1 MLQRIQTIWLLAASA
16 AAFITLK
23 LSFFSGNKYVDNVK
37 TFEELNG
44 MSHVILMILTVALAV
59 ASLIIIF
66 LYKDRKLQLKL
77 TIAAFALSLLNL
89 FVYYLQIKKFI
100 PAEGKISIT
109 AIVAIII
116 PALILLATRA
126 IWKDEQLIKS
136 VDRLR

>member
-44 MSHVILMILTVALAV
+44 MSNVILMILTVALAV

-66 LYKDRKLQLKL
+66 LYKDRKMQLKL

-89 FVYYLQIKKFI
+89 FIYYLQIKKFI

-116 PALILLATRA
+116 PALILLAARA

>member
-23 LSFFSGNKYVDNVK
+23 LSFFSGNKYVDNIK

-116 PALILLATRA
+116 PALLLLAARA

>member
-59 ASLIIIF
+59 AALIIIF
-66 LYKDRKLQLKL
+66 LYKDRKMQLKL

-89 FVYYLQIKKFI
+89 FIYYLQIKKFI

>member
-23 LSFFSGNKYVDNVK
+23 LSFFSGNKYVDNIK

-66 LYKDRKLQLKL
+66 LYKNRKLQLKL

-116 PALILLATRA
+116 PALILLAARA

>member
-23 LSFFSGNKYVDNVK
+23 LSFFSGNKYVDNIK

-116 PALILLATRA
+116 PALILLAARA

>member
-116 PALILLATRA
+116 PALILLAARA

>member
-23 LSFFSGNKYVDNVK
+23 LSFFSGNKYVDNIK

-66 LYKDRKLQLKL
+66 LYKDRKMQLKL

-89 FVYYLQIKKFI
+89 FVYYMQIKKFI

-116 PALILLATRA
+116 PALILLAARA

>member
-44 MSHVILMILTVALAV
+44 MSNVILMILTVALAV

-66 LYKDRKLQLKL
+66 
-77 TIAAFALSLLNL
+77 I
-89 FVYYLQIKKFI
+89 
-100 PAEGKISIT
+100 
-109 AIVAIII
+109 
-116 PALILLATRA
+116 
-126 IWKDEQLIKS
+126 
-136 VDRLR
+136 

>member
-1 MLQRIQTIWLLAASA
+1 
-16 AAFITLK
+16 
-23 LSFFSGNKYVDNVK
+23 
-37 TFEELNG
+37 
-44 MSHVILMILTVALAV
+44 
-59 ASLIIIF
+59 
-66 LYKDRKLQLKL
+66 LKL

-116 PALILLATRA
+116 PALILLAARA

>member
-23 LSFFSGNKYVDNVK
+23 LSFFSGNKYVDNIK

-66 LYKDRKLQLKL
+66 LYKDRKMQLKL

-116 PALILLATRA
+116 PALILLAARA

>member
-37 TFEELNG
+37 IFEELNG
-44 MSHVILMILTVALAV
+44 MSNVILMILTVALAV

-66 LYKDRKLQLKL
+66 LYKDRKMQLKL

-89 FVYYLQIKKFI
+89 FVYYMQIKKFI

-116 PALILLATRA
+116 PALILLAARA

>member
-23 LSFFSGNKYVDNVK
+23 LSFFSGNKYVDNIK
-37 TFEELNG
+37 TFDELNG

-116 PALILLATRA
+116 PALILLAARA

>member
-23 LSFFSGNKYVDNVK
+23 LSFFSGKKYVDNVK

-44 MSHVILMILTVALAV
+44 MSNVILMILTVALAV

-116 PALILLATRA
+116 PALILLAARA